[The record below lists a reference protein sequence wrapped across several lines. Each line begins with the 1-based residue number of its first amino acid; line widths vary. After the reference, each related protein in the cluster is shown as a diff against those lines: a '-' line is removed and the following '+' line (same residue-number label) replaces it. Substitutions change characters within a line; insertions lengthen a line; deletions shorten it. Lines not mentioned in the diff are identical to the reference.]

1 MTRLEYGLW
10 LADQAAGGLRYA
22 WPISALILLAIVY
35 SFWSA
40 PAGSRRRLAV
50 VFLLGQSLFLFP
62 LAHLLLGVLLQVP
75 SQRQGLSSPE
85 ATTVLHVLQV
95 GQLALAGVLVWM
107 AGRGLRARAFA
118 CTLPPIWYSL
128 WTWMGAVMA
137 VTGNWL

>member
-10 LADQAAGGLRYA
+10 LADQAAGGLLYA
-22 WPISALILLAIVY
+22 WPISALIVLAIVY

-40 PAGSRRRLAV
+40 PRASRRRLAV
-50 VFLLGQSLFLFP
+50 VFLLCQSLFLFP
-62 LAHLLLGVLLQVP
+62 VAHLLLGALLQVP

-85 ATTVLHVLQV
+85 ATTVLQVLQV
-95 GQLALAGVLVWM
+95 GQLGLAAVLVWM
-107 AGRGLRARAFA
+107 AGRGLRARALA

-137 VTGNWL
+137 VTGDWL